1 MKNFRRTL
9 ILAIFALSCVCAIAQ
24 TPTPVL
30 VELFTSEGCS
40 SCPPA
45 DAFLRTLDST
55 QPIQG
60 AQLIVLGEHVD
71 YWDDQ
76 GWRDIYSDHNFTVRQ
91 DNYVNRMGLKSS
103 YTPQIIVDGS
113 AECSGNDPKRAIDAI
128 EKARAQSKVPLQ
140 ISSATVAN
148 GKLSAHIESDTLP
161 ANAEVF
167 VALALDRAESQV
179 LRGENSGHH
188 LEHVAVARNFVKV
201 GKAGK
206 GATFAKDVELKVKPA
221 SAYRVIAFIQEAN
234 QGKILGVVEKP
245 LTGEKA
251 VP

>member
-1 MKNFRRTL
+1 MTNFRRTL
-9 ILAIFALSCVCAIAQ
+9 NVAIFALTCVCAVAQ

-113 AECSGNDPKRAIDAI
+113 TECSGNDPKRAIAVI

-140 ISSATVAN
+140 ISWA
-148 GKLSAHIESDTLP
+148 P
-161 ANAEVF
+161 
-167 VALALDRAESQV
+167 LASPGDRAYGVSFTPSDGSGGLGQLYTVTTSESQTMIPAEQLTAGRKSV
-179 LRGENSGHH
+179 RVSNDNRVMTSSGSAIRVSAQDEIS
-188 LEHVAVARNFVKV
+188 LTV
-201 GKAGK
+201 G
-206 GATFAKDVELKVKPA
+206 P
-221 SAYRVIAFIQEAN
+221 
-234 QGKILGVVEKP
+234 
-245 LTGEKA
+245 
-251 VP
+251 